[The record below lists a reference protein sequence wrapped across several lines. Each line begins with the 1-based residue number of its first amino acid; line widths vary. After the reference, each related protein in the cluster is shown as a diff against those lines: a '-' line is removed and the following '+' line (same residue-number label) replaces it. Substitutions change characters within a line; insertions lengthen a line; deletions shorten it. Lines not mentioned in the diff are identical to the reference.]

1 MTNPEISTEAKE
13 IASLL
18 KNKENVFLT
27 GAGGTGKTYLTNQIL
42 QEFKNP
48 IVLGTTALAAVLVG
62 GETIHSFFKLG
73 ISSDVEKMLE
83 KDGESIQWMVDNYKL
98 SYQRAENARF
108 GKMRNMLAI
117 ADLLVLEEISMAS
130 GELLGMIHERL
141 RTHCLRKIPILAVG
155 DLMQLPPVKARTQVF
170 QSPHWTFKTINL
182 DKVHRTSDL
191 EFIEVQ
197 HKVRMGLCDEQ
208 VLAFMKA
215 RKGMPEVNGEAMIL
229 TALNKEVAAY
239 NRKALDCIEGGEEV
253 FEALVEKN
261 NPKLHDNAIENF
273 IEHIPPEK
281 EIRLK
286 VGARVIITNNVYA
299 EAEKTPGVVEK
310 VLEYYNGQKGTY
322 IGYYKDYNA
331 LMVMTDDQALKY
343 IRVFPYEMV
352 EHQAE
357 EGKVSR
363 VPAAT
368 VFQYPV
374 RLAYAMTIHKSQG
387 QTLDK
392 VHINCRNIFGP
403 GQFYVALSRAT
414 SAEGVKVAFFDPK
427 KIQADKNGMEF
438 YESLQRAEEEAV

>member
-1 MTNPEISTEAKE
+1 MTKPEISTEAKE
-13 IASLL
+13 LASLL
-18 KNKENVFLT
+18 KNKENIFLT

-73 ISSDVEKMLE
+73 IASDVEQMLE

-98 SYQRAENARF
+98 SYQKASNARF
-108 GKMRNMLAI
+108 GRMRNLLAI

-130 GELLGMIHERL
+130 GELLEMIHERL
-141 RTHCLRKIPILAVG
+141 RTHCRRKIPILAVG
-155 DLMQLPPVKARTQVF
+155 DLMQLPPVKAKTQVF

-182 DKVHRTSDL
+182 DTVHRTSDL

-197 HKVRMGLCDEQ
+197 HKVRMGLCDAQ
-208 VLAFMKA
+208 VIDFMKA
-215 RKGMPEVNGEAMIL
+215 RKGMPEVDGEAMIL
-229 TALNKEVAAY
+229 TALNKEVSAY
-239 NRKALDCIEGGEEV
+239 NSKALACIKGDVEV

-261 NPKLHDNAIENF
+261 NPKLHDNAVENF
-273 IEHIPPEK
+273 MGYIPPEK
-281 EIRLK
+281 EILLK
-286 VGARVIITNNVYA
+286 IGARVIITNNVYM
-299 EAEKTPGVVEK
+299 EVEKHPGVVEK
-310 VLEYYNGQKGTY
+310 VLDYYNGQKGSF
-322 IGYYKDYNA
+322 IGYSRDYDA
-331 LMVMTDDQALKY
+331 LMIMTDDQALKY
-343 IRVFPYEMV
+343 VKRFPYEMV

-357 EGKVSR
+357 EGKVSK
-363 VPAAT
+363 VPVAT

-387 QTLDK
+387 QTLDR

-427 KIQADKNGMEF
+427 KIQADKNGMAF
-438 YESLQRAEEEAV
+438 YESLQKAEEEAV